1 LDTEAIA
8 IAAVILILLVELG
21 WCVSIIIEQRQ
32 RIWWLEDD
40 LDALRADLELQQ
52 EINRTVAAFALA
64 LEREEEK
71 DPADWWKQ

>member
-1 LDTEAIA
+1 MDTEAIA